1 MNHCRNFLKFL
12 KMMIEIFSE
21 FLIEMKMKMNV
32 RENFSLLMTREI
44 IVSLMFDEMLFL
56 LLIDLEVMILE
67 IQMTLEVIV
76 EMMFFVIQILMK
88 LVTNNHENFV
98 QNQFLLDE

>member
-1 MNHCRNFLKFL
+1 
-12 KMMIEIFSE
+12 MMIEIFSE